1 MLNEQSLENM
11 LQTYM
16 QNIVLLGDGCNKQDQ
31 YDYVNKI
38 SKILSLEIL
47 KLNKEN

>member
-11 LQTYM
+11 LRDYM

-31 YDYVNKI
+31 YDYVDKI
-38 SKILSLEIL
+38 SKILSKQIL
-47 KLNKEN
+47 KLQKEN